1 MCTDVGQAR
10 PVMCEREIDA
20 ADIGVKFPVAIRML
34 GERKVGERTM
44 DHQLTTRGMPALQ
57 AVGEPVAQVLAP
69 VQQHERLQPVDVLH
83 RKIRIQV
90 EHRRGTRLVRQ
101 LQIEMRS
108 EEHTSE
114 LQSLMRIS
122 YAVFCLNK
130 T

>member
-57 AVGEPVAQVLAP
+57 AVGEPEARACLAW
-69 VQQHERLQPVDVLH
+69 
-83 RKIRIQV
+83 
-90 EHRRGTRLVRQ
+90 
-101 LQIEMRS
+101 RS

-122 YAVFCLNK
+122 YAVFCLKNK
-130 T
+130 KYYLDSHNT

>member
-1 MCTDVGQAR
+1 
-10 PVMCEREIDA
+10 
-20 ADIGVKFPVAIRML
+20 ML

-101 LQIEMRS
+101 LQIEMAVATGADPGPRECRTADAPAIGSATPLDLRS

-122 YAVFCLNK
+122 Y
-130 T
+130 